1 MRITFLRGVLAPSV
15 LALGL
20 IAIGCDDNNDV
31 NSPAAPL
38 QPTATPTATPTPT
51 ETATA
56 TATATPGATATATA
70 TPGATATA
78 TPGGTP
84 GNGTSQRVG
93 VVGRIQAITGTA
105 HMQVAGEQIATSSA
119 TQYFRGSDASS
130 FGAFSVGEDVRVGGT
145 LLNDG
150 TILADKISLLP

>member
-20 IAIGCDDNNDV
+20 MAIGCNDDDNNDV

-38 QPTATPTATPTPT
+38 QPTATPTATPTAS
-51 ETATA
+51 ATA
-56 TATATPGATATATA
+56 TATATPGATATAT
-70 TPGATATA
+70 PGATATA
-78 TPGGTP
+78 TPGGTPGGTP

-105 HMQVAGEQIATSSA
+105 HMQVAGEQVATNSATLYLRGGDTSS
-119 TQYFRGSDASS
+119 FD
-130 FGAFSVGEDVRVGGT
+130 AFSSEKTCASAERC
-145 LLNDG
+145 
-150 TILADKISLLP
+150 